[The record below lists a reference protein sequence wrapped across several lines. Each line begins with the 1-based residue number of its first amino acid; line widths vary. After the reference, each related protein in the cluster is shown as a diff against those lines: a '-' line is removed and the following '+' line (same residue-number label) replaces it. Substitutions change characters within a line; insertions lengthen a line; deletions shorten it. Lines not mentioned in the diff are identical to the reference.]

1 MRGGHSGAAYLHD
14 LLEQLED
21 ETIEMSVL
29 EAALASLGEGCADGQ
44 SNDNVVGV
52 LLCAVGERRSV
63 FSTGYS
69 WWGKG
74 SLLHGVEGTLAR
86 SDVAEH

>member
-1 MRGGHSGAAYLHD
+1 MHD

-29 EAALASLGEGCADGQ
+29 EATLASLGEGCADGQ

-52 LLCAVGERRSV
+52 LGSPIVAVSNCCVAVARRV
-63 FSTGYS
+63 FLQRRYTASG
-69 WWGKG
+69 GRHVRNDG
-74 SLLHGVEGTLAR
+74 LEAFGA
-86 SDVAEH
+86 DVAG